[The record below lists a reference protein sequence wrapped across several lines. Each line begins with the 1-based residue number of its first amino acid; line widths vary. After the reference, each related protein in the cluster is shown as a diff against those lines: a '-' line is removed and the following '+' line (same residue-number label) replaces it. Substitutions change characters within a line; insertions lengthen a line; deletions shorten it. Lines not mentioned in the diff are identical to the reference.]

1 MNLNNNA
8 WYESFASEMV
18 VNFQEQP
25 VQTFL
30 KARLTKYL
38 QNQQ

>member
-8 WYESFASEMV
+8 WYESFAWEII
-18 VNFQEQP
+18 QEQP